1 MQANEFTLKGI
12 KKTIVQVVKS
22 ILKLT
27 APNPDELFQ
36 IKEIIFVSDKFH
48 D

>member
-1 MQANEFTLKGI
+1 MQANKFTLKGI
-12 KKTIVQVVKS
+12 KKTIVQIVKS

-27 APNPDELFQ
+27 TPNSDKLFQ